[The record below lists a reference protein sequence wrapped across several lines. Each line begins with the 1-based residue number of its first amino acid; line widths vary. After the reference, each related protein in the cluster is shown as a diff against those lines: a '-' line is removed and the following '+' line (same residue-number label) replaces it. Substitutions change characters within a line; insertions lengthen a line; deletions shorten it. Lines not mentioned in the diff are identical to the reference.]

1 MKYIAAICILP
12 FFLYTFSFARYNWSH
27 QNKLAAI
34 GTGVLLVLSIALGAL
49 FIFQNL

>member
-12 FFLYTFSFARYNWSH
+12 FFLYTLSFARYNWSH

-34 GTGVLLVLSIALGAL
+34 GTGVLLILSIALGVAL
-49 FIFQNL
+49 IFLNL